1 MVSQNDGT
9 LSNQEHFCLL
19 SAHPTFASPF
29 QSLGMHP
36 LSSKESFELALARHI
51 NAQPRIEHV
60 SRQWF
65 LESQNQVPLEILR
78 VKPRRVKHLIFGNHF
93 GMPLSQC
100 EWNSDCQ
107 CANGTLSRKQLL
119 NAPRTSWIRAKHA
132 NTMKNQWRITS
143 GDWFLPQK
151 EYWQPNRHHDFV
163 IASQHLLLALKAV
176 QNWFSFDATS
186 RLHSGF
192 WMPIVF
198 MGSLQWKRATS
209 SYAKLAVSGL
219 KRLNLPVGASGLKA
233 EMKQGSKCTAQEGA
247 NPHDPE
253 ILQHA
258 ALSWCLASF
267 RSLWRSMT

>member
-1 MVSQNDGT
+1 
-9 LSNQEHFCLL
+9 
-19 SAHPTFASPF
+19 
-29 QSLGMHP
+29 
-36 LSSKESFELALARHI
+36 
-51 NAQPRIEHV
+51 
-60 SRQWF
+60 
-65 LESQNQVPLEILR
+65 
-78 VKPRRVKHLIFGNHF
+78 
-93 GMPLSQC
+93 
-100 EWNSDCQ
+100 
-107 CANGTLSRKQLL
+107 
-119 NAPRTSWIRAKHA
+119 
-132 NTMKNQWRITS
+132 MKNEWRITS

-219 KRLNLPVGASGLKA
+219 KSLNLPVGASGLKA

-267 RSLWRSMT
+267 RSLEVNDIRADLPESLRLPGWRIWKLLLPCRVWKIVEYIYEADWSQGTSTCCKDDKKTTLVLCINLSS

>member
-100 EWNSDCQ
+100 E
-107 CANGTLSRKQLL
+107 
-119 NAPRTSWIRAKHA
+119 
-132 NTMKNQWRITS
+132 
-143 GDWFLPQK
+143 
-151 EYWQPNRHHDFV
+151 
-163 IASQHLLLALKAV
+163 
-176 QNWFSFDATS
+176 
-186 RLHSGF
+186 
-192 WMPIVF
+192 
-198 MGSLQWKRATS
+198 
-209 SYAKLAVSGL
+209 
-219 KRLNLPVGASGLKA
+219 
-233 EMKQGSKCTAQEGA
+233 
-247 NPHDPE
+247 
-253 ILQHA
+253 
-258 ALSWCLASF
+258 
-267 RSLWRSMT
+267 